1 MIRDGKVKQAENGE
15 CVWGV
20 PLDQKAALLLETGE
34 RLWICEVSAA
44 AGRLSLWA
52 QWYVQNAFDQFPHLG
67 SKKGT

>member
-1 MIRDGKVKQAENGE
+1 MCLGCSSGPESCSTSGNWRGSVN
-15 CVWGV
+15 
-20 PLDQKAALLLETGE
+20 
-34 RLWICEVSAA
+34 CEVSAA